1 MTEED
6 FDQNLMGQVL
16 ELWINPEIERRR
28 EAGSLPDDF
37 VVTRAQ
43 IIMNLAADA
52 PEVRFNK
59 EIKAV
64 AQFRAARAVEV
75 GEDLTEA
82 DIESIEDIMLT
93 DEDPNAG
100 HLTMM
105 LFKGRWFIA
114 FDFRYNATRIAAI
127 VRAARE
133 FLDAASFALR
143 QHHLRPFVDN
153 LFSATELMAK
163 GLLLMWPDERL
174 LNSRKHTFVSTK
186 FNLSGKWGHTDQRY
200 VSLLNRLSKLR
211 GSARY
216 LDKDFSLSADEA
228 KKMLAT
234 AESMFGTLR
243 DSAPERYKLSG
254 DS

>member
-6 FDQNLMGQVL
+6 FGPNLMEQVL

-82 DIESIEDIMLT
+82 DVES
-93 DEDPNAG
+93 
-100 HLTMM
+100 
-105 LFKGRWFIA
+105 FKKKWG
-114 FDFRYNATRIAAI
+114 
-127 VRAARE
+127 V
-133 FLDAASFALR
+133 AL
-143 QHHLRPFVDN
+143 
-153 LFSATELMAK
+153 SA
-163 GLLLMWPDERL
+163 
-174 LNSRKHTFVSTK
+174 RKHR
-186 FNLSGKWGHTDQRY
+186 GHHAHR
-200 VSLLNRLSKLR
+200 
-211 GSARY
+211 
-216 LDKDFSLSADEA
+216 
-228 KKMLAT
+228 
-234 AESMFGTLR
+234 
-243 DSAPERYKLSG
+243 
-254 DS
+254 